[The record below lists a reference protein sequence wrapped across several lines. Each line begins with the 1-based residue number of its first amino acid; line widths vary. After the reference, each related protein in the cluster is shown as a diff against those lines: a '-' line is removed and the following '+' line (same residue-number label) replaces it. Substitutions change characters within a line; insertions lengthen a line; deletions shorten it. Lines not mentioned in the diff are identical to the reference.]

1 MVDKDRAL
9 RSAGLVLVLLPAAV
23 FHQVAGI
30 LRVAAEGYGPFF
42 TDFWM
47 TQTLLTIGAWVYAV
61 PAAAAG
67 LLWFK
72 EMPGSGRSATP
83 VVLFVYFLLSSGL
96 WAIAALGTIE
106 PVFNPE
112 AAI

>member
-1 MVDKDRAL
+1 MDKDRAL

-23 FHQVAGI
+23 FQQVAGT
-30 LRVAAEGYGPFF
+30 LRVVSEGHGPFF

-47 TQTLLTIGAWVYAV
+47 TQVLLSTGAWVYVV

-67 LLWFK
+67 LLWLK
-72 EMPGSGRSATP
+72 EIPGSGRSATP
-83 VVLFVYFLLSSGL
+83 AVLFVYFSLSSAL